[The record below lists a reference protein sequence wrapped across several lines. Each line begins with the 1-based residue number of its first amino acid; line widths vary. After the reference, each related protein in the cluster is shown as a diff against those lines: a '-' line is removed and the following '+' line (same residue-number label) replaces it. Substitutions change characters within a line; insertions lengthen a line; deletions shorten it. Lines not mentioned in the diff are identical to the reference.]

1 MSPPSFDPKI
11 EVRDLGATIEKALGS
26 LTLLFH
32 KLESS
37 FDLPRHMTGIHQA
50 IISGAINAETIE
62 QEQDNRIFQRETLA
76 PYKSHF
82 RHACIYTELAK
93 ISYAE
98 RNENSAWSFI
108 AQANYQI
115 GLAIGTFSTYQGVD
129 IKDARSMQTKEAARV
144 RHSKTDPER
153 REIIRLLSDPPTGGW
168 KDEKEALNNI
178 IGPLNNIIQQSL
190 KSLNGHR
197 FEMTEPNHLKS
208 SVKRWLQY
216 DKKKAEKGKPQSMIR
231 LTYEAH
237 SQERLTNP
245 NNH

>member
-1 MSPPSFDPKI
+1 MPSFDPKI
-11 EVRDLGATIEKALGS
+11 EIHDLKTTIDKTLDR

-32 KLESS
+32 QLESS

-50 IISGAINAETIE
+50 ILSGAINAETIE

-98 RNENSAWSFI
+98 RNDNAAWSFI

-115 GLAIGTFSTYQGVD
+115 GLAIGTLSTYPGVD
-129 IKDARSMQTKEAARV
+129 IKDARSMQTKEAARAK
-144 RHSKTDPER
+144 HSKTDPER

-168 KDEKEALNNI
+168 KDEKEALNTI

-197 FEMTEPNHLKS
+197 FEITEPKQLER
-208 SVKRWLQY
+208 SVKRWLRY
-216 DKKKAEKGKPQSMIR
+216 DKKKAERGEPQGMIR
-231 LTYEAH
+231 LAYEAH